1 MNKAVKVIL
10 NILIVIA
17 GLAFFGLFIDM
28 VGSFKYANRE
38 VEDPA
43 ETRKDVFEYELKHRA
58 YNEVLGTWYV
68 ERMSSL
74 EPSSGMEDIYNVA
87 EYAHSAFMARVY
99 AEKNDGSAIGS
110 NADRMETV
118 KKRLGDYAYT
128 ADEVD
133 NIIKKA
139 P

>member
-1 MNKAVKVIL
+1 
-10 NILIVIA
+10 
-17 GLAFFGLFIDM
+17 
-28 VGSFKYANRE
+28 
-38 VEDPA
+38 
-43 ETRKDVFEYELKHRA
+43 
-58 YNEVLGTWYV
+58 
-68 ERMSSL
+68 MSSL
-74 EPSSGMEDIYNVA
+74 QPTAAIEDIYTVPN
-87 EYAHSAFMARVY
+87 YAHSAFMARVY